1 MTGNTR
7 GSQKQGGQTQTS
19 RKQTIPASGARLNR
33 RVVLAKRPRGNVSQ
47 ADFRIEE
54 VPVGA
59 VADGEILV
67 RNLYL
72 SLDPYMRGRMDDAK
86 SYAKPVEVGEVMGGG
101 TVGEVVESRHPGFAV
116 GDHVQGP
123 LGWQLY
129 ARTSG
134 AGVQKLAPSKVPL
147 TAYLGVVGM
156 PGVTA
161 WYGLNR
167 ILEPKAGQTVCVSA
181 ASGAVGSVVGQ
192 LAKAAGC
199 RVVGIAGGEPKC
211 HLVLDEYGFDACV
224 DYKAGRLEEDLE
236 AATPDGV
243 DMLYENVGGVVMDAA
258 LGRMNAFGR
267 VAVCGLIAG
276 YNGNDITLK
285 RVRSILVNRLKVQGF
300 IVSDHLDIWPQALK
314 ELGNR
319 VVDGTLKYQETIA
332 DGLDQAPQ
340 AFIGLLGG
348 GNVGKQLVK
357 LA

>member
-1 MTGNTR
+1 MTDNT
-7 GSQKQGGQTQTS
+7 GST
-19 RKQTIPASGARLNR
+19 RHAASARINR
-33 RVVLAKRPRGNVSQ
+33 RIVLAKRPQGNVTT
-47 ADFRIEE
+47 DNFRIEQA
-54 VPVGA
+54 PVDA
-59 VADGEILV
+59 LVDGCFLV

-86 SYAKPVEVGEVMGGG
+86 SYSTPVEVDQVMGGG

-123 LGWQLY
+123 LGWQLL
-129 ARTSG
+129 ASTDG
-134 AGVQKLAPSKVPL
+134 AGVRKLAPSTVPL

-167 ILEPKAGQTVCVSA
+167 ILEPKPGQTVCVTA

-199 RVVGIAGGEPKC
+199 RVVGIAGGERKC
-211 HLVLDEYGFDACV
+211 RVVLDEYGFDACV
-224 DYKAGRLEEDLE
+224 DYKAGHLEADLE
-236 AATPDGV
+236 AATPAGV
-243 DMLYENVGGVVMDAA
+243 DMLFENVGGVIMDAV

-276 YNGNDITLK
+276 YNGNEIALK
-285 RVRSILVNRLKVQGF
+285 RVRSILVNRLKIQGF
-300 IVSDHLDIWPQALK
+300 IVSDHLELWPQALK
-314 ELGNR
+314 ELGAR
-319 VVDGTLKYQETIA
+319 VSDGTLKYRETIA
-332 DGLDQAPQ
+332 QGLDQAPQ
-340 AFIGLLGG
+340 AFISLLSG

-357 LA
+357 LS